1 MTYYVSRRACMFIRF
16 FLIFTLFIFNTFAS
30 GLNAPANILAA
41 GNNKFVL
48 PVLIQSFYRK
58 YPNSRVVV
66 QYGATG
72 DLTNSIL
79 NGVNYDILLG
89 GNMEYP
95 QKIYDAKKAI
105 FPPKEYARG
114 SLILFVP
121 ADNALSQKKLKV
133 LKNKKIKHIT
143 IANRQTA
150 PYGKAS
156 FEVLEKSGLLSSL
169 RTKIRYSTDISTAIT
184 NVIWYDDAGF
194 LSKSAIQ
201 SLPIGYRQE
210 GVNWIEVDETLYKPI
225 IQGYVISKNGSK
237 NINALRFIEFLFS
250 KDGRAIYKE
259 YGYK

>member
-156 FEVLEKSGLLSSL
+156 FEVLEKS
-169 RTKIRYSTDISTAIT
+169 
-184 NVIWYDDAGF
+184 DAGF

>member
-1 MTYYVSRRACMFIRF
+1 MLMRL
-16 FLIFTLFIFNTFAS
+16 FLIFTLFIFNSFAS
-30 GLNAPANILAA
+30 ELTAPANILAS

-58 YPNSRVVV
+58 YPDSRVVV

-89 GNMEYP
+89 ANMEYP
-95 QKIYDAKKAI
+95 QKVYDAKKAM

-121 ADNALSQKKLKV
+121 ADNSLSQKKLKV

-143 IANRQTA
+143 IANRKTA

-156 FEVLEKSGLLSSL
+156 FEVLQNSALLSSI
-169 RTKIRYSTDISTAIT
+169 RAKIRYSTNISTAIT

-201 SLPIGYRQE
+201 SLPIGYRKE
-210 GVNWIEVDETLYKPI
+210 GVNWIEVDEKLYTPI
-225 IQGYVISKNGSK
+225 IQGYVVSKNGSN
-237 NINALRFIEFLFS
+237 NINAIRFIEFLFS
-250 KDGRAIYKE
+250 EDGRAIYKA